1 MNIPFEYFEDPVV
14 MLNDERL
21 LTAFMEDHTNFN
33 IGEACRMLSMDA
45 IRLTRAMERLGLE
58 FNGDV
63 E

>member
-1 MNIPFEYFEDPVV
+1 MTIPFEYFEDPVV
-14 MLNDERL
+14 MLNDERIL
-21 LTAFMEDHTNFN
+21 SAFVEDHPNFN